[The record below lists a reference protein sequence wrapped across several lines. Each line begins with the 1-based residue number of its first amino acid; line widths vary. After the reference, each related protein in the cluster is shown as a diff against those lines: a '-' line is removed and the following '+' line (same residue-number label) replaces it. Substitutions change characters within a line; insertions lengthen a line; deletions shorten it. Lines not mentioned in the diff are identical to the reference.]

1 METDWGIIA
10 VMWWWTRE
18 DVSREDVSVSRAGL
32 RRASTKQASS
42 KQCAPS
48 PKAFRLGA
56 CREGL
61 SSSIP
66 PLQIRQHR
74 AYLEEISRGTGA
86 WDKLLKNRFC
96 TGNVFKAGCLEVF
109 LLQTSATKRRNDASS
124 SEQCK
129 LVRAGFLVAV
139 SKVWG
144 SRVGLLGRIIWR

>member
-18 DVSREDVSVSRAGL
+18 DVPREDVSVSRAGL

-42 KQCAPS
+42 FS
-48 PKAFRLGA
+48 E

>member
-18 DVSREDVSVSRAGL
+18 DVVSSAHLPPRLSVS
-32 RRASTKQASS
+32 ASAV
-42 KQCAPS
+42 
-48 PKAFRLGA
+48 
-56 CREGL
+56 
-61 SSSIP
+61 
-66 PLQIRQHR
+66 
-74 AYLEEISRGTGA
+74 EEILRGTGA

-96 TGNVFKAGCLEVF
+96 TGNVFKAGGLEVL